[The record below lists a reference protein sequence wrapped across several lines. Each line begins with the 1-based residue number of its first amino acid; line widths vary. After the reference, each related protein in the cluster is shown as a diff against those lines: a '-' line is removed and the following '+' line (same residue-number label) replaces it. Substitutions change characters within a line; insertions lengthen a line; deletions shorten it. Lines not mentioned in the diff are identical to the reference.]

1 MKLSEAVKHN
11 NMASLIHKI
20 QSYSWD
26 HGVCPVCGS
35 NNVKETSYHDLTG
48 ESEYKCR
55 ACGARGHGQWGEDTP
70 PTLGQIAQYERERE
84 NRTIYAHVVEKQE
97 PVRKL
102 TFVER
107 AISLLTRD

>member
-1 MKLSEAVKHN
+1 MKLSEAVVRSN
-11 NMASLIHKI
+11 PDRLAHKI

-26 HGVCPVCGS
+26 HSVCPMCGS

-48 ESEYKCR
+48 ESEYECR
-55 ACGARGHGQWGEDTP
+55 ACGARGHGLWGEDTP
-70 PTLGQIAQYERERE
+70 PTTHQIEQYERERE
-84 NRTIYAHVVEKQE
+84 NRTTSTHVVEEQR
-97 PVRKL
+97 PIRKL